1 MWYANSYIIWYK
13 TKRDALRRTIP
24 ALIPSAR
31 TGPIEDSHLAGSL
44 SSKSRDALETCGLDV
59 AAHPESRKTYV
70 SLPQKVRAF
79 KSRTLEES
87 LTPELPHTERST
99 QRGHSVAL
107 VLHPDR
113 VAWRSGTPVRS

>member
-31 TGPIEDSHLAGSL
+31 TGPIEDSHRA
-44 SSKSRDALETCGLDV
+44 SSKLRDALETCGLDV

-87 LTPELPHTERST
+87 LTPELPQTERST
-99 QRGHSVAL
+99 QRELSVAL
-107 VLHPDR
+107 VVHPDR
-113 VAWRSGTPVRS
+113 VAQRHS